1 MARVYLSLGSNV
13 NREHYIGAALDAL
26 AQQFGALV
34 LSSVYESEA
43 VGFAGDNFY
52 NLVVGIDTELELVPL
67 AATLRALEYA
77 NDRCRVSP
85 RYSAKTLDI
94 DILTYA
100 DRAGVHDGIL
110 LPRDEV
116 LTNAFVLQPLAEI
129 AGAELHPARGRSYA
143 ELWGAYREP
152 QRLWTVDFCWRG
164 RAISVAASPVAITAE
179 AAASGA
185 AESGKSRAAAD

>member
-26 AQQFGALV
+26 DAQFGALV

-52 NLVVGIDTELELVPL
+52 NLVVGVDTALTL
-67 AATLRALEYA
+67 ARLALLLRALEYA
-77 NDRCRVSP
+77 NDRCRVAP

-100 DRAGVHDGIL
+100 DLAGVHAGIL
-110 LPRDEV
+110 LPREEV

-129 AGAELHPARGRSYA
+129 AGAELHPTQARSYA
-143 ELWGAYREP
+143 DLWHAYCAP
-152 QRLWTVDFCWRG
+152 QRLWKVDFCWRG
-164 RAISVAASPVAITAE
+164 RVISVAD
-179 AAASGA
+179 GA
-185 AESGKSRAAAD
+185 AGAGVG